1 MSTPKEFIF
10 VKRPLKVSAMRKH
23 PGIFVSDFVILRS
36 LKNPGTQVQRH
47 VRLKRGL
54 NILWADPTPPESVE
68 QKKKRK
74 ASGHTAGKST
84 FCRLIRYALGEKR
97 PGNATFI
104 AKIEANLKLRE
115 SWVLLRVEVNGKPW
129 IVGRNITDAAKH
141 FAVESGDLDTLL
153 AEDIEPADGYKTFL
167 DTLKGEFV
175 ANLACD
181 KLPGEKTEI
190 TWQHLLP
197 WFTRDQ
203 EARLLSL
210 TTWRGLIGERDSTDT
225 EQKHFLMRLVLG
237 LLAKGEADALDAHEK
252 LNEKKKQLAA
262 DKPLLN
268 AKVEQAFLQLAGW
281 VKDIG
286 SNPESELLLSAVQG
300 IQKQKE
306 EALQKHKASIP
317 TDEII
322 ADAWEKAE
330 AERARLIDAKATLST
345 ISARL
350 KEMRIQLGKFGAEK
364 TDTESILDDLSRKPP
379 ANVCGI
385 PLKEAC
391 PRGQL
396 IASQRATPDDFKQLL
411 NAVVERIAGCREDIR
426 LAEID
431 EKAARKAAK
440 EAEALSESANKA
452 HATLDQNRRRLWQ
465 EYYAMKAE
473 VDVRAKVIASAD
485 TAHTNYTANLTG
497 LKNTGDQIEKEKEAQ
512 EERRAEKS
520 REISEFS
527 SLYEHILEHLLGEDV
542 TGSVEFRG
550 RALEISANNRTDD
563 TDLESGAIT
572 AAKLISFDLAALAWS
587 MEGHGAHPRFLI
599 HDSPR
604 EADMAGDIY
613 DGLFNAAIELENAF
627 PPGTEPN
634 FQYIVTTTAHPPEHL
649 NRAPWRLDPVL
660 NALIADKRIL
670 GVNL

>member
-1 MSTPKEFIF
+1 MSPPKEFIF
-10 VKRPLKVSAMRKH
+10 VKRPLKISDRRKQ
-23 PGIFVSDFVILRS
+23 PGIFVSDFLVLRS
-36 LKNPGTQVQRH
+36 LKNPGAQIQRH

-54 NILWADPTPPESVE
+54 NILWADPNPAESA
-68 QKKKRK
+68 QAKRGRK

-97 PGNATFI
+97 AGNATFV
-104 AKIEANLKLRE
+104 AKIEANRTLRE

-141 FAVESGDLDTLL
+141 FALESGDLDALL
-153 AEDIEPADGYKTFL
+153 AGDLEPADGYRSFL

-181 KLPGEKTEI
+181 KLPGDKSEI

-197 WFTRDQ
+197 WYTRDQ

-210 TTWRGLIGERDSTDT
+210 TTWRAAIGEYDPTSN
-225 EQKHFLMRLVLG
+225 EQKQFLMRLVLD

-268 AKVEQAFLQLAGW
+268 AKAEQAFLQLSEW
-281 VKDIG
+281 VENA
-286 SNPESELLLSAVQG
+286 SVLPSELWLSSVQE
-300 IQKQKE
+300 IQRQKD
-306 EALQKHKASIP
+306 EALDRHKKSIP
-317 TDEII
+317 TDE
-322 ADAWEKAE
+322 AVNEAWNKAE
-330 AERARLIDAKATLST
+330 AARENLVTAKAALSAAT
-345 ISARL
+345 ARL
-350 KEMRIQLGKFGAEK
+350 KDLRNQLGKFGAEK
-364 TDTESILDDLSRKPP
+364 TETASAIDDLERKPP
-379 ANVCGI
+379 AGVCGVPI
-385 PLKEAC
+385 GEAC

-396 IASQRATPDDFKQLL
+396 HAANRSTREDFKRLL
-411 NAVVERIAGCREDIR
+411 DAVESRIAGCREDIG
-426 LAEID
+426 LAETD
-431 EKAARKAAK
+431 ERTARKKAR
-440 EAEALSESANKA
+440 EAEAAVEA
-452 HATLDQNRRRLWQ
+452 ATKVHLALDQTRRRLWQ

-473 VDVRAKVIASAD
+473 NDVRAKVIA
-485 TAHTNYTANLTG
+485 TASTAFDNYTANLTG
-497 LKNTGDQIEKEKEAQ
+497 LQNTAEQIDREKTAQ
-512 EERRAEKS
+512 EDRRAEKH
-520 REISEFS
+520 RDISEFS

-542 TGSVEFRG
+542 IGSVTFHG
-550 RALEISANNRTDD
+550 KSLDITANNRSDD

-604 EADMAGDIY
+604 EADMATDIY
-613 DGLFNAAIELENAF
+613 EGLFNAALELESAF

-634 FQYIVTTTAHPPEHL
+634 FQYIVTTTAPPPDTL
-649 NRAPWRLDPVL
+649 KKSPWLLTPIL
-660 NALIADKRIL
+660 NALIEEKRIL